1 MNNPYSILTPEILNA
16 MLKQPMYF
24 VRQQYERGKDIFT
37 TIRCRSYLHI
47 MVMMKQT
54 GKEQRDICVYY

>member
-24 VRQQYERGKDIFT
+24 VRQQYERGKDIFYNDQVPLLLT
-37 TIRCRSYLHI
+37 HYGHDETDRERAERH
-47 MVMMKQT
+47 M
-54 GKEQRDICVYY
+54 R